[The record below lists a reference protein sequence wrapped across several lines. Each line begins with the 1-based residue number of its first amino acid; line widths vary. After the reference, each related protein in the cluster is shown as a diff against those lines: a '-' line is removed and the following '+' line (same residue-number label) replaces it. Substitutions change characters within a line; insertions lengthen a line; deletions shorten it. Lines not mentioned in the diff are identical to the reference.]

1 MAAAPGPK
9 GGIID
14 VNDLRALGRIVSKNW
29 YIVAIALVL
38 SAVLSYLYAYKIPDV
53 YGAST
58 QILLKDQTAYDYQ
71 SQMYRNLG
79 YVSAYGDIVNQKRVL
94 TSYDLI
100 DRTLNKL
107 DFQVSYY
114 IIGRFKTSQIYSNLP
129 FSVDMQVLNHKLY
142 DRPVDLHIIDP
153 TTYSVSYDVG
163 QGMVTKKFPF
173 NKDVADADF
182 TLRIT
187 PNVDI
192 SPATIAKYTAS
203 DYRFI
208 RHARERQVAKYARAL
223 TVEDIP
229 YTSILQIAVEDEV
242 ADRAK
247 LFLDTLSSE
256 YITYTLQGDVDINE
270 NTLKYI
276 DKQLDEVSGILGQ
289 YEDDLQSYLRSKD
302 ILDLNKESS
311 MYFNQLVELDA
322 QKRRYQ
328 LMIESVDNLRTYVT
342 TIGESKLLPPS
353 FYVLEED
360 DFLKTTLGELY
371 KMQMNLNRFA
381 FAMEPDNP
389 TVLETQ
395 KTIQLTK
402 ANLLIYLKNTREA
415 ITQKITDLDK
425 QAGEYTGLIRAV
437 PENQRDV
444 EAFQRKVKVNEKLY
458 EFLLEKRAST
468 VIARA
473 GIVPQTKVIE
483 AARSKGVV
491 RPDKTKILY
500 TFLLGGGLLSML
512 LVFVRVVF
520 YDRLEN
526 ADQLRNATHAAVF
539 GEVIASEKAAD
550 HYVVVDSDP
559 KAAITESFRTIRTN
573 LEYLPATAAG
583 TGRVVMLTSYRPSE
597 GKTFC
602 SVNLSAILAK
612 AGKRVLLL
620 ELDLHKPKVGTG
632 LGMKNKV
639 GISAILV
646 GKARIE
652 DCIMPTSIDNF
663 HVILAGA
670 SPPNSSDLILSDQL
684 LAIFDHGRQHYDY
697 VLVDTPPV
705 GLITDALLMMRHVDA
720 TLFVINTRFANK
732 DHVRNAMDVHA
743 ANPAPNFGF
752 ILNGVR
758 MKKSKYYYN
767 SNYGYGYRYAYGYG
781 GYGYGYGRKRKSAKD
796 GKQDQEE
803 ERNA

>member
-1 MAAAPGPK
+1 MAAATGPK
-9 GGIID
+9 GGIIE
-14 VNDLRALGRIVSKNW
+14 VNDLRAMARIFTKNW

-38 SAVLSYLYAYKIPDV
+38 SAVLSYLYSYKIPDV

-71 SQMYRNLG
+71 SQMYRNIG

-107 DFQVSYY
+107 DFQVSYF

-129 FSVDMQVLNHKLY
+129 FSVEMQVLNHKLY
-142 DRPVDLHIIDP
+142 DRPIDLHIIDP
-153 TTYSVSYDVG
+153 ATYSVSYDVG
-163 QGMVTKKFPF
+163 EGMVTKKFPF

-192 SPATIAKYTAS
+192 SPGTIGKYAAS

-223 TVEDIP
+223 DVEDIP
-229 YTSILQIAVEDEV
+229 YTSILQISVEDEV

-289 YEDDLQSYLRSKD
+289 YEDDLQRFLRSKD

-322 QKRRYQ
+322 QKRRYE

-371 KMQMNLNRFA
+371 RMQMNLNRYA

-415 ITQKITDLDK
+415 ITQKISDLDK

-491 RPDKTKILY
+491 KPDKTKILY
-500 TFLLGGGLLSML
+500 TFLLGGGLLSLL

-526 ADQLRNATHAAVF
+526 ADQLRSATQVPVF
-539 GEVIASEKAAD
+539 GEVIASDKATD
-550 HYVVVDSDP
+550 NYVVVDSDP

-573 LEYLPATAAG
+573 LEYLPATEA
-583 TGRVVMLTSYRPSE
+583 GRVVMLTSYRPSE

-632 LGMKNKV
+632 LGMKSKV

-652 DCIMPTSIDNF
+652 DCILPTTVDNF

-670 SPPNSSDLILSDQL
+670 SPPNASELILSKQL
-684 LAIFDHGRQHYDY
+684 LEIFDHGRRHYDY

-705 GLITDALLMMRHVDA
+705 GLITDALLMMRNVDA

-732 DHVRNAMDVHA
+732 DHVRNAMEVHA

-781 GYGYGYGRKRKSAKD
+781 GYGYGYGRKRKGKD
-796 GKQDQEE
+796 ANSPAEE
-803 ERNA
+803 DRNA